1 MRWHRYQNA
10 DSMSRRTMLSGEGP
24 ASSPGPV
31 RALRASVRCG
41 DGRGEA
47 VANAPQNGLGAAGD
61 VDLAIERSDVG
72 HAWLDTDATAAPAA
86 PQRRSVKWR

>member
-1 MRWHRYQNA
+1 VPARLAR
-10 DSMSRRTMLSGEGP
+10 SGP
-24 ASSPGPV
+24 SAPV
-31 RALRASVRCG
+31 FDAVMVG
-41 DGRGEA
+41 GEA